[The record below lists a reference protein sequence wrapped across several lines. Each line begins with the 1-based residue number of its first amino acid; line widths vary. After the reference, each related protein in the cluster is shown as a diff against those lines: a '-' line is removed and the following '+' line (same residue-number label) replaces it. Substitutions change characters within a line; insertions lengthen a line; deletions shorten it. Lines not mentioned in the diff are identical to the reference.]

1 MNEGIFRL
9 STEDL
14 AWLALTETV
23 QAFRQLLWAG
33 ATARSIA
40 KTVID
45 VLGSL
50 TVRAHVA
57 LQDLTPDILRVYHRS
72 RCEFRQFEASSLPQ
86 CSDGHSIESITEP
99 GARLSIVQHDACGE
113 AFSRR
118 LPQLP

>member
-9 STEDL
+9 STEDV

-57 LQDLTPDILRVYHRS
+57 LQDLTPDIQIIRIREALRKRLGT
-72 RCEFRQFEASSLPQ
+72 SS
-86 CSDGHSIESITEP
+86 
-99 GARLSIVQHDACGE
+99 A
-113 AFSRR
+113 
-118 LPQLP
+118 

>member
-1 MNEGIFRL
+1 MFTL

-14 AWLALTETV
+14 AWLAPTEAV

-57 LQDLTPDILRVYHRS
+57 LQDLTPEPLES
-72 RCEFRQFEASSLPQ
+72 RLMGDLNRLLAV
-86 CSDGHSIESITEP
+86 SI
-99 GARLSIVQHDACGE
+99 
-113 AFSRR
+113 
-118 LPQLP
+118 